1 MKGMERRLIGKA
13 ASPGIAIGRVVL
25 LHPVVGEPRA
35 GAAPDLER
43 SALRQA
49 IEATKQSLR
58 SMVARLAGDEAAI
71 LEFQIAML
79 EDPELAREAEQ
90 AVGDGQPA
98 DVAWLRSMDMEIARY
113 RASDDVHFR
122 SRVSDLADIRDG
134 VLSHLRSMPEHDPVE
149 PGQIV
154 VAEDLA
160 PSHFLRMDWSSGGGI
175 ALRAGSPASHVA
187 MLARA
192 RSIPMVVGLGAAVEG
207 LAGLAVLDGETG
219 MVIGSPVEESLTQA
233 QAQAFRL
240 SAGRREAERRM
251 REPAVTRDGKRLSVL
266 LNISSLHELTGLV
279 PEDCDG
285 IGLVRTEFL
294 VESALVD
301 EEAQFRA
308 YAALVRWAAGR
319 VVTIRTLDAGGD
331 KPIQGY
337 SPKGEA
343 NSFLGLRGIRLSL
356 SRPDIFLV
364 QLRAILR
371 AAALGPTRILLP
383 MVTLP
388 EEVGE
393 TRRLIKTA
401 AEHLASAGQVFVVP
415 PIGIMIE
422 VPAAAMAPW
431 LFPVDFFSI
440 GSNDLEQYACAS
452 ARDNAQ
458 LAKRAHNLHPGT
470 LAMMAHVTRFARD
483 NKIDLGLCGDAAG
496 NSAMLP
502 AFLEMG
508 IGSFS
513 VAPGCVAELKA
524 AIRNCHIG
532 DGTSFVA

>member
-1 MKGMERRLIGKA
+1 MERRLIGKA
-13 ASPGIAIGRVVL
+13 ASPGIAIGRVVSL
-25 LHPVVGEPRA
+25 RPVSGVPRA

-49 IEATKQSLR
+49 IEATKQNLR
-58 SMVARLAGDEAAI
+58 SMVARLARDEAAI

-79 EDPELAREAEQ
+79 EDPELALEAEQ
-90 AVGDGQPA
+90 FVGEGQPA
-98 DVAWLRSMDMEIARY
+98 DAAWLRSMDMEMARY
-113 RASDDVHFR
+113 RASYDVHFR
-122 SRVSDLADIRDG
+122 GRVSDLADIRDG
-134 VLSHLRSMPEHDPVE
+134 VLSHLRSTPEHDPIE

-160 PSHFLRMDWSSGGGI
+160 PSHFLRMDWTSGGGI

-192 RSIPMVVGLGAAVEG
+192 RSIPMVVGLGEAVEG
-207 LAGLAVLDGETG
+207 LTGLTVLDGETG

-233 QAQAFRL
+233 QAQALRL
-240 SAGRREAERRM
+240 SVGRREAEQRM
-251 REPAVTRDGKRLSVL
+251 REPAVTRDGKRLSIL
-266 LNISSLHELTGLV
+266 LNISSLRELTGLM

-285 IGLVRTEFL
+285 IGLTRTEFL
-294 VESALVD
+294 IESALLD

-331 KPIQGY
+331 KPIPGY
-337 SPKGEA
+337 SPEGEA

-356 SRPDIFLV
+356 SRPDVFLV

-393 TRRLIKTA
+393 ARSLVNIA
-401 AEHLASAGQVFVVP
+401 AEQLARAGLAFVVP

-422 VPAAAMAPW
+422 VPAAAMAPEI
-431 LFPVDFFSI
+431 FPVDFFSI

-452 ARDNAQ
+452 ARDALQ
-458 LAKRAHNLHPGT
+458 LAGHAHNLHPGT
-470 LAMMAHVTRFARD
+470 LAMMAHVTHFARA

-496 NSAMLP
+496 NLAMLP
-502 AFLEMG
+502 TFLEMG

-524 AIRNCHIG
+524 AIRNHRAS
-532 DGTSFVA
+532 DGTSIVA

>member
-1 MKGMERRLIGKA
+1 MERRLIGKA
-13 ASPGIAIGRVVL
+13 ASPGIAIGRVVSL
-25 LHPVVGEPRA
+25 NPVAGVPRA

-49 IEATKQSLR
+49 IEATKQNLR

-79 EDPELAREAEQ
+79 EDPELTLEAEQ
-90 AVGDGQPA
+90 AVCNGQPA
-98 DVAWLRSMDMEIARY
+98 DAAWLRSMDMEIARY
-113 RASDDVHFR
+113 RASDHAHFR
-122 SRVSDLADIRDG
+122 SRVSDLVDIRDG
-134 VLSHLRSMPEHDPVE
+134 VLSHLRSMPEHDPIE

-192 RSIPMVVGLGAAVEG
+192 RSVPMVVGLGAAVDG
-207 LAGLAVLDGETG
+207 LSGLAVLDGESG

-240 SAGRREAERRM
+240 SVGRREAERRI

-266 LNISSLHELTGLV
+266 LNISSLRDLTGLV
-279 PEDCDG
+279 PEDFDG
-285 IGLVRTEFL
+285 IGLTRTEFL

-301 EEAQFRA
+301 EDAQFRV
-308 YAALVRWAAGR
+308 YSALVRWAAGR

-337 SPKGEA
+337 SPEGEA

-356 SRPDIFLV
+356 SRPDVFLV

-383 MVTLP
+383 MVTHP
-388 EEVGE
+388 EEVE
-393 TRRLIKTA
+393 EARRLVNVA
-401 AEHLASAGQVFVVP
+401 AKQLASAGLAFVVP

-422 VPAAAMAPW
+422 VPAAAMAPEI
-431 LFPVDFFSI
+431 FRVDFFSI

-452 ARDNAQ
+452 ARDNVQ
-458 LAKRAHNLHPGT
+458 LAGQARNLHPGT
-470 LAMMAHVTRFARD
+470 MAMMAHVTRFARD
-483 NKIDLGLCGDAAG
+483 SKIDLGLCGDAAG
-496 NSAMLP
+496 NIAMLP
-502 AFLEMG
+502 AFVELG
-508 IGSFS
+508 ISSFS
-513 VAPGCVAELKA
+513 VAPGCAAELKA
-524 AIRNCHIG
+524 AIRNYHAG